1 MTKRITDTR
10 FNRACR
16 GEEVD
21 CVPVW
26 MMRQAGRYMP
36 EYRAI
41 RAPHTFLEFCRNPD
55 LCARAT
61 LEAAKYLDTDAA
73 IIFSDITIP
82 AWGMGLNLDFSP
94 GPRFEPAV
102 RTMKEIDALT
112 EINPEKDLPF
122 VFEAIQ
128 KTRAGLPD
136 HVSLIGF
143 VGAPLTLAAYMIEG
157 YPDKNWVHF
166 KSMMYDAPEA
176 LDALL
181 DKVATA
187 VTAHARAQVEAG
199 CDVIQVFDT
208 NAGLLPPDC
217 LEKFAFKYA
226 ERVIRGVQE
235 LGVPV
240 VYFAKGISQHLDK
253 AAKMKSDVLGVD
265 WTISMKDARAKV
277 GPDITLQGNL
287 DPCALFASG
296 PEVRKRV
303 TAILEDMKDDPRFV
317 FNLGHG
323 ILPKTPPENAREIVR
338 TIRDFYGKSWNG
350 QDLVMD
356 AEA

>member
-1 MTKRITDTR
+1 MTDNLFIKTVSGHKQNKTPI
-10 FNRACR
+10 
-16 GEEVD
+16 
-21 CVPVW
+21 W

-112 EINPEKDLPF
+112 EINPQQDLPF
-122 VFEAIQ
+122 VFEAIE

-166 KSMMYDAPEA
+166 KSMMYDAPDA

-187 VTAHARAQVEAG
+187 VTAHARAQV
-199 CDVIQVFDT
+199 
-208 NAGLLPPDC
+208 
-217 LEKFAFKYA
+217 
-226 ERVIRGVQE
+226 
-235 LGVPV
+235 
-240 VYFAKGISQHLDK
+240 
-253 AAKMKSDVLGVD
+253 
-265 WTISMKDARAKV
+265 
-277 GPDITLQGNL
+277 
-287 DPCALFASG
+287 
-296 PEVRKRV
+296 
-303 TAILEDMKDDPRFV
+303 
-317 FNLGHG
+317 
-323 ILPKTPPENAREIVR
+323 
-338 TIRDFYGKSWNG
+338 
-350 QDLVMD
+350 
-356 AEA
+356 

>member
-1 MTKRITDTR
+1 
-10 FNRACR
+10 
-16 GEEVD
+16 
-21 CVPVW
+21 
-26 MMRQAGRYMP
+26 
-36 EYRAI
+36 
-41 RAPHTFLEFCRNPD
+41 
-55 LCARAT
+55 
-61 LEAAKYLDTDAA
+61 
-73 IIFSDITIP
+73 
-82 AWGMGLNLDFSP
+82 
-94 GPRFEPAV
+94 
-102 RTMKEIDALT
+102 MKEIDALT
-112 EINPEKDLPF
+112 EINPQQDLPF
-122 VFEAIQ
+122 VFEAIE

-166 KSMMYDAPEA
+166 KSMMYDAPDA

-226 ERVIRGVQE
+226 ERVIRGFQE

-287 DPCALFASG
+287 DPCALFASAE
-296 PEVRKRV
+296 EVRKRV

-323 ILPKTPPENAREIVR
+323 DSTEDSTGERS
-338 TIRDFYGKSWNG
+338 RDSSYHSRLLRSELEWTRFGYGRRSVTKFESALAAP
-350 QDLVMD
+350 DISVCLYP
-356 AEA
+356 